1 MEVVKSQTYN
11 CDIHGEYEE
20 RKLTIPTLDKVI
32 IIKTCQKCDEENRK
46 IEDLAEKAAEKERAE
61 NLANRKKF
69 QAGISR
75 RNLNKTFND
84 YKCNSPLQQKAKA
97 SCEKFVN
104 DFPNSKNLL
113 LLGSVGTGKTHLAS
127 AVVDSLVDTNECLII
142 KAIDLIRALKGSW
155 SNESTDT
162 EVGLIAKFSNL
173 KLLVIDEVGTQF
185 GSDTEKLFMFDIID
199 GRYQNV
205 LPTILISNLDI
216 DGLKEIIGERCLDR
230 LREDGGSVVAFNW
243 ESQRGMKS

>member
-1 MEVVKSQTYN
+1 MEAVKPATYN
-11 CDIHGEYEE
+11 CAKHGDYEATQFINPITKTPLTFTKC
-20 RKLTIPTLDKVI
+20 RKCESEVREAQEID
-32 IIKTCQKCDEENRK
+32 RAR
-46 IEDLAEKAAEKERAE
+46 AEKQAKIDF
-61 NLANRKKF
+61 ANNKRLN
-69 QAGISR
+69 AGISR
-75 RNLNKTFND
+75 RNINKTFDD

-97 SCEKFVN
+97 SCQQFVN

-127 AVVDSLVDTNECLII
+127 AVIDSLVNTNDCLII

-155 SNESTDT
+155 SHDSNDT
-162 EVGLIAKFSNL
+162 ELSLIKKYSNL
-173 KLLVIDEVGTQF
+173 QLLIIDEVGTQF

-205 LPTILISNLDI
+205 LPTILISNLDTN
-216 DGLKEIIGERCLDR
+216 GLKEIVGERCLDR

-243 ESQRGMKS
+243 DSERGAKQ